1 MTFGPISES
10 PNINQKKVL
19 LQLDMWRKN
28 GFCKTRLKIHAGIKL
43 LFGSHT
49 HFRDFISI
57 VLCSFKCHFVSL
69 IQFSPF
75 LYSWQWKNGGNEGS
89 SSPCFKTHNSVFMLS
104 HFFSLYF
111 FMAELW
117 TRSLQFCFSVHSDLL
132 ASYNLLQQPQ
142 KRGRKLEGGARVEP
156 DSI

>member
-57 VLCSFKCHFVSL
+57 TLFFQMSFCEPYP
-69 IQFSPF
+69 IFSI
-75 LYSWQWKNGGNEGS
+75 
-89 SSPCFKTHNSVFMLS
+89 SVFLAMKEWEVMKGAHLLVSRHTTLS
-104 HFFSLYF
+104 LCWAISLYF

-117 TRSLQFCFSVHSDLL
+117 TRSLQFCFWVHSDLL

>member
-57 VLCSFKCHFVSL
+57 TLLLSNVILWALSNFLHFCIL
-69 IQFSPF
+69 
-75 LYSWQWKNGGNEGS
+75 GNERMEVMKGAHLLIS
-89 SSPCFKTHNSVFMLS
+89 RHTTVFMLS

-117 TRSLQFCFSVHSDLL
+117 TRSLQFCFWVHSDLL

>member
-49 HFRDFISI
+49 HFSNFISI

-89 SSPCFKTHNSVFMLS
+89 SSPYFKTHNCLYVEPFLS
-104 HFFSLYF
+104 TSLWH
-111 FMAELW
+111 LW

-142 KRGRKLEGGARVEP
+142 KRGRKLEGEARVEP